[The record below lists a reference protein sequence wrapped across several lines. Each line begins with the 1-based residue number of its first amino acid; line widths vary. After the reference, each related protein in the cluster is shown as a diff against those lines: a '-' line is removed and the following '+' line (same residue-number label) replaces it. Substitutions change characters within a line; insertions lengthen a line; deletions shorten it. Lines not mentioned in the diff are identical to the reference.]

1 MPIGNIALS
10 GRRGE
15 TARIRYQKK
24 QYQLAREAAERRIEE
39 SRAAVARGD
48 REVEILARERGKE
61 HPPGFTPEGYRA
73 KMRAQHGLSWFKRIW
88 SNRAAEIRQQ
98 AAPGEQAVQEESN
111 RLMEVQEA
119 RHRGIVAKIKYLL
132 AKRRHP

>member
-24 QYQLAREAAERRIEE
+24 QYRLAREAADRRIEE
-39 SRAAVARGD
+39 SRAAAARGD

-61 HPPGFTPEGYRA
+61 HPPGYTPEGYRA
-73 KMRAQHGLSWFKRIW
+73 KMRARHGPSWFKRLW
-88 SNRAAEIRQQ
+88 SDRAAEIRQQ
-98 AAPGEQAVQEESN
+98 AAPGEQVQQEEAN
-111 RLMEVQEA
+111 RLMAAMEA
-119 RHRGIVAKIKYLL
+119 KHRGIVAKLKYLF
-132 AKRRHP
+132 AKRKRP